1 MDLESIGI
9 MMEIYTLGD
18 GRMTMRLKERC
29 TSCNRMALIFKYDE
43 NENEIDREE
52 ISKGH
57 KLV

>member
-1 MDLESIGI
+1 MDWERCGM
-9 MMEIYTLGD
+9 MMEIYTLGN
-18 GRMTMRLKERC
+18 GRMTKRLKESG

-43 NENEIDREE
+43 NDNEIDREE